1 MLFIIDAYVEGLP
14 IPFSSS
20 SFIKLASVNLGG
32 GFVKCC
38 SGEIDSKIRSSP
50 SLISDGI
57 KDSFS
62 SSWLSTPSS

>member
-1 MLFIIDAYVEGLP
+1 MLFIIDAYVDGLP

-32 GFVKCC
+32 GLVKCC
-38 SGEIDSKIRSSP
+38 SLEIDSMIRSSP

-57 KDSFS
+57 IDSLY
-62 SSWLSTPSS
+62 SSWLSSPSS